1 MSFIKSSRGKL
12 QVDPFDK
19 KQIIKTILDTVHTAY
34 PTWKFYDFSN
44 GKPCDVMLV
53 IPVLKIVQVRVNSFM
68 PYEKQEQQHFQKL
81 IIIDVIADNVSIEPA
96 KTEQWEG
103 YCHKHFIVSNA
114 AIALERL
121 KIIHESL

>member
-34 PTWKFYDFSN
+34 PTWKDVDFGPDAPYDI
-44 GKPCDVMLV
+44 MLI

-68 PYEKQEQQHFQKL
+68 PYEKQEQQHFQKI
-81 IIIDVIADNVSIEPA
+81 IIIDVIADNVSIEPS

-114 AIALERL
+114 SIALERL